1 MTCWAYY
8 PDPEK
13 QGEEVPEEFYRHSID
28 VAEYL
33 FNDMKRITAP
43 VIRKVSAMLGVS
55 EDLVSDAVFLSGL
68 LHDLGKT
75 CMCYQEK
82 PWEGFSGHWVLS
94 AGIVYN
100 IITNPY
106 LKAPVD
112 PEVLAHLFVYPIL
125 LHHYAQ
131 ADLLRARDRINMNN
145 SVQVHGNCIKPVM
158 DLVAYGLDRAKSS
171 IGKAILNNLLTDLS
185 DGTLNAFPI
194 PEAKLRK
201 LLLSKLPDVGKYVTM
216 AITGLL
222 NEADGSV
229 AGRNRNKRG
238 NEKVARSAWC

>member
-8 PDPEK
+8 PEK
-13 QGEEVPEEFYRHSID
+13 KGEEVPEEFYRHSID

-43 VIRKVSAMLGVS
+43 AIRKVSAVLGIS
-55 EDLVSDAVFLSGL
+55 EDLVHDAVFLSGL

-75 CMCYQEK
+75 CTCYQEK
-82 PWEGFSGHWVLS
+82 PWEGFSGHWILS

-100 IITNPY
+100 IITNPF
-106 LKAPVD
+106 LKTPVD

-131 ADLLRARDRINMNN
+131 ADLLRARGRINID
-145 SVQVHGNCIKPVM
+145 SVQVHGDCIKPVM
-158 DLVAYGLDRAKSS
+158 DLVAYGLDRAKSP
-171 IGKAILNNLLTDLS
+171 IGKV
-185 DGTLNAFPI
+185 TLNDLLADLNDGVLIVFPI
-194 PEAKLRK
+194 EVKLRE
-201 LLLSKLPDVGKYVTM
+201 LLLSKLPDVKKYVTM
-216 AITGLL
+216 AIAGLL

-229 AGRNRNKRG
+229 AGRNRSKRG
-238 NEKVARSAWC
+238 NEKVARSARC

>member
-100 IITNPY
+100 IITNSY

-112 PEVLAHLFVYPIL
+112 PKVLAHLFVYPIL

-145 SVQVHGNCIKPVM
+145 SVQVHGDCIKPVM

-171 IGKAILNNLLTDLS
+171 IGKAILNNLLADLN
-185 DGTLNAFPI
+185 DGVLNVFPI
-194 PEAKLRK
+194 EAKFRE
-201 LLLSKLPDVGKYVTM
+201 LLLSKLPDVKKYVTM
-216 AITGLL
+216 AIAGLL

-229 AGRNRNKRG
+229 AGRNRSKRG
-238 NEKVARSAWC
+238 NEKVTRSAQC